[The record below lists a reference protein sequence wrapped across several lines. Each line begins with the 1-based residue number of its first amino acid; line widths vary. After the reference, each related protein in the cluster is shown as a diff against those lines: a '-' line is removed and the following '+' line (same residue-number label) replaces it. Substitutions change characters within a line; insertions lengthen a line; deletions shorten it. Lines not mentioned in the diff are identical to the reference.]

1 MEIFVLSTVGM
12 AAAALAGACAA
23 EALALREAL
32 RLLGG
37 RPVRR
42 SGGVRHRRRA
52 AERGPGQGTGPHG
65 LSKPGPERSGPE
77 REMGQ
82 STAIQDGFDNLMRY
96 TVETARGKGDG
107 PCG

>member
-1 MEIFVLSTVGM
+1 MEIFMLSTVGM

-23 EALALREAL
+23 ESLALREAL

-42 SGGVRHRRRA
+42 GGAVRRRRRA
-52 AERGPGQGTGPHG
+52 KGRRPGQETGLHSGSWPEQ
-65 LSKPGPERSGPE
+65 PGQE
-77 REMGQ
+77 REAGQ